1 MFPNIEPENLWQSSI
16 SIDVLNSSVFTC
28 AKLLEIYLNIT
39 PRFSFVILAKHFWKL
54 CIIFFTL
61 HNLFCDSLPHE
72 MAVQHMEV
80 FGRNMTK
87 CKRKMHKGYEFF
99 CKHFSEVATSHF
111 FDRLQ
116 KLHGLT
122 VRLSDYMSESAS
134 KREGFFKLCDYLHTL
149 QASNTQP
156 HTEPVIITKDNQT
169 RRHIDTQL
177 ENSSAW
183 TFLHH
188 SANQIISTLNTGGHH
203 SWIIKGLFV
212 CLMGVCLVCH
222 KKIT

>member
-1 MFPNIEPENLWQSSI
+1 MQSCWRYTSTSRHVFHLLFWQNIFENYVSFFLHYTICSVIVYHMKWQYNTWKSL
-16 SIDVLNSSVFTC
+16 VVTWRN
-28 AKLLEIYLNIT
+28 AK
-39 PRFSFVILAKHFWKL
+39 K
-54 CIIFFTL
+54 
-61 HNLFCDSLPHE
+61 
-72 MAVQHMEV
+72 
-80 FGRNMTK
+80 
-87 CKRKMHKGYEFF
+87 KMHKGYEFF